1 MFLRIKNLIALLC
14 LISSVQ
20 MLGQVQLGNDILGE
34 AAGDAFGKAMS
45 LSADGRRVAS
55 AGPNN
60 DAGGSNAG
68 HVRVHEYQAAS
79 STWVQVGSDIDGT
92 TAGEQA
98 GYAISLSGDGKRLVV
113 LSPHY
118 VNAGYSSG
126 QVKVFQES
134 NGAWTQ
140 LGNSITGQSTEQLH
154 YSVAISSDGKRM
166 AIGTK
171 HNKVKVFQET
181 NGFWIQVG
189 STIAGGGIFGFSV
202 SLSSDGKRLAV
213 GAPNQNTAN
222 GIGSGEVK
230 VFEESNGTWTAVG
243 AGIAGGMGSAQAGY
257 AVAIS
262 GDGKRVV
269 VGAPYHDFSVTKGQ
283 VRVFG
288 ENGGVWTQVGV
299 DIYGEN
305 NGDQLGWA
313 VSISANGK
321 RIIAGSI
328 DNSANGTD
336 AGHARVYEENGSTW
350 TQVGSD
356 IDGVAAQNH
365 AGNGVSISADGH
377 TVGLGAPGH
386 NGSIGQVRVFGLPI
400 APACVESK
408 SIVGHYCKRRASL
421 LEPIRVVNTKEV
433 VLEIGSQGIL
443 PSGASCSGAQVT
455 WTHFNIKTES
465 FGATGAMTTPAAQ
478 QTVNNTPVSS
488 LYSITGSTSLFYHL
502 PLSAIAP
509 MLQSLSQ
516 SNTYRLKVTLTGVNG
531 SVVSAHSAEY
541 VLTVSTDIVY
551 LCTSSNTV
559 IQPQKE
565 ALKTSKMKSR

>member
-1 MFLRIKNLIALLC
+1 
-14 LISSVQ
+14 

-34 AAGDAFGKAMS
+34 AAQDGFGKVMS
-45 LSADGRRVAS
+45 LSANGRRVAS

-68 HVRVHEYQAAS
+68 HVRVHEYQASS

-92 TAGEQA
+92 TAGEAA
-98 GYAISLSGDGKRLVV
+98 GSAISLSGDGKRLVV
-113 LSPHY
+113 LSSDY
-118 VNAGYSSG
+118 VNAGYLSG

-134 NGAWTQ
+134 NGTWTQ

-171 HNKVKVFQET
+171 HNKVKIFEET

-189 STIAGGGIFGFSV
+189 ATISGGGIFGFSV

-222 GIGSGEVK
+222 GVGTGQVK
-230 VFEESNGTWTAVG
+230 VFEENNGAWTVIG
-243 AGIAGGMGSAQAGY
+243 AAIIGDVNSDQAGY
-257 AVAIS
+257 AVALS

-269 VGAPYHDFSVTKGQ
+269 VGAPYNSIPVEKGQ

-288 ENGGVWTQVGV
+288 ENGGTWTQVGV
-299 DIYGEN
+299 DIVGEN
-305 NGDQLGWA
+305 NDDKLGRS

-321 RIIAGSI
+321 RIIAGAI
-328 DNSANGTD
+328 DNNANGTD
-336 AGHARVYEENGSTW
+336 AGHARVYEESAGAW
-350 TQVGSD
+350 AQVGND
-356 IDGVAAQNH
+356 LDGVAAYNH
-365 AGNGVSISADGH
+365 AGHGVAISADGH

-386 NGSIGQVRVFGLPI
+386 NTYTGQVRVFGLPI
-400 APACVESK
+400 SPACVETK
-408 SIVGHYCKRRASL
+408 SIVGHYCKRRAHL
-421 LEPIRVVNTKEV
+421 LEPIEVVNTKEV
-433 VLEIGSQGIL
+433 VLEIGTQGTL
-443 PSGASCSGAQVT
+443 PSGAACSGAQVA

-465 FGATGAMTTPAAQ
+465 FALTGAMTTPITQ

-488 LYSITGSTSLFYHL
+488 LYNIAGSTSSFYHL

-509 MLQSLSQ
+509 MLQSTSR
-516 SNTYRLKVTLTGVNG
+516 SNTYRLRVTLTGVNG
-531 SVVSAHSAEY
+531 SVVSAHSVQY
-541 VLTVSTDIVY
+541 ILNVSPDIVH
-551 LCTSSNTV
+551 LCTSANTV

-565 ALKTSKMKSR
+565 VLKSSKSKSR

>member
-20 MLGQVQLGNDILGE
+20 MLGQVQLGSDILGT
-34 AAGDAFGKAMS
+34 AQDAFGKRMA

-60 DAGGSNAG
+60 NAGGSNAG
-68 HVRVHEYQAAS
+68 HVKVHEYQASS
-79 STWVQVGSDIDGT
+79 STWVQVGSDINGT

-98 GYAISLSGDGKRLVV
+98 GSGLSLSGDGKRLVV

-118 VNAGYSSG
+118 VNAGYLSG
-126 QVKVFQES
+126 QVKVFQEN
-134 NGAWTQ
+134 NGTWAQ

-154 YSVAISSDGKRM
+154 YSVAISNDGKRI

-181 NGFWIQVG
+181 NGVWIQVG

-213 GAPNQNTAN
+213 GAPNQNTTN
-222 GIGSGEVK
+222 GVGTGQAKI
-230 VFEESNGTWTAVG
+230 FEENNGTWTAIG
-243 AGIAGGMGSAQAGY
+243 AAIIGDVNGDQAGSS
-257 AVAIS
+257 VALS

-269 VGAPYHDFSVTKGQ
+269 VGAPYNSISIEKGQ
-283 VRVFG
+283 VRIFG
-288 ENGGVWTQVGV
+288 ENGGIWTQVGA
-299 DIYGEN
+299 DIIGEN
-305 NGDQLGWA
+305 NMDHFGRS

-321 RIIAGSI
+321 RIIAGAI

-336 AGHARVYEENGSTW
+336 AGHARVYQEAGGTW
-350 TQVGSD
+350 AQVGSD
-356 IDGVAAQNH
+356 LDGVAARNH
-365 AGNGVSISADGH
+365 AGNCVGISADGH
-377 TVGLGAPGH
+377 TVGFGAPGH
-386 NGSIGQVRVFGLPI
+386 NNNVGQVRIFGIPI
-400 APACVESK
+400 APGCVESK

-433 VLEIGSQGIL
+433 VLEIGSQGTL
-443 PSGASCSGAQVT
+443 PSGASCTGSPVT

-465 FGATGAMTTPAAQ
+465 FAASGAMTTPVAQ

-488 LYSITGSTSLFYHL
+488 LYSIAGSTSLFYHL

-509 MLQSLSQ
+509 MIQSLSG
-516 SNTYRLKVTLTGVNG
+516 SNTYRLRVTLTGVNG
-531 SVVSAHSAEY
+531 SVVSAHSTEY
-541 VLTVSTDIVY
+541 VLNVSTDIVH
-551 LCTSSNTV
+551 LCTSVNTT
-559 IQPQKE
+559 IQPQKQV
-565 ALKTSKMKSR
+565 SKMKSR